1 MAQALGPIGPPRFKI
16 GPIALISLLL
26 RLRRLGGGG
35 GGAQAK
41 ENDVKKALKKY
52 EGVLK
57 VKGSWARKESKKGE
71 SMVSVLTPLPR
82 QASGEEGV
90 CGGD

>member
-1 MAQALGPIGPPRFKI
+1 LDHLASKSDQSHSFPFFFVFVV
-16 GPIALISLLL
+16 
-26 RLRRLGGGG
+26 LGGGG

-71 SMVSVLTPLPR
+71 SMVSVLTPFPP
-82 QASGEEGV
+82 QDPSGFR
-90 CGGD
+90 

>member
-1 MAQALGPIGPPRFKI
+1 LRAPLGSGLGPIGPPRFQI
-16 GPIALISLLL
+16 GPITLISLLL
-26 RLRRLGGGG
+26 RLRRLGG

-71 SMVSVLTPLPR
+71 SMVSVLTPFPP
-82 QASGEEGV
+82 QDPSGFR
-90 CGGD
+90 